1 MSVATRTSARPR
13 RRRGLAIAL
22 AVGSLAGC
30 TSVMQRYQA
39 LPETDRKAYEQ
50 CAMERCGPAPQWK
63 GEASWALRQY
73 EQERAAHV
81 ACWDR
86 DLETYVGLPEPD
98 RRRVWLAGRCRPL
111 PSPLLLPVNP
121 SARP

>member
-1 MSVATRTSARPR
+1 MNVASNRFPR
-13 RRRGLAIAL
+13 RRRRPAL
-22 AVGSLAGC
+22 AALFAMMATSAC

-39 LPETDRKAYEQ
+39 LPESDRQAYER

-63 GEASWALRQY
+63 GEASWAMQQY
-73 EQERAAHV
+73 ERERAAHV

-86 DLETYVGLPEPD
+86 DLETYTGLPEPD

-111 PSPLLLPVNP
+111 PSPPLLPISP